1 MGIIN
6 RKEGVERI
14 DTNILVRLIV
24 NDEPKQVKRAKK
36 LFSHKDKLCVFE
48 DAAMMEV
55 VYVLSGK
62 LYQQKREQIASNIKD
77 IMRIEN
83 LVCNK
88 GLIEDSLN
96 LYVSHPKL
104 SFVDC
109 YLAAITKTT
118 QETPL
123 WTFDH
128 KLASQCTVAKEL

>member
-14 DTNILVRLIV
+14 DTNILVRLIA

-36 LFSHKDKLCVFE
+36 LFSHKDRLYVFE

-88 GLIEDSLN
+88 GLIEDSLD

-109 YLAAITKTT
+109 YLAAATSLSNEK
-118 QETPL
+118 PL

-128 KLASQCTVAKEL
+128 KLASQCPVAKEP

>member
-14 DTNILVRLIV
+14 DTNVLVRLIV
-24 NDEPKQVKRAKK
+24 NDDPKQVKRAKK
-36 LFSHKDKLCVFE
+36 LFSHKDKLYVFE

-77 IMRIEN
+77 IMRLEN

-96 LYVSHPKL
+96 LYVEHPKL

-109 YLAAITKTT
+109 YLTAATAIS

-123 WTFDH
+123 WTLDK
-128 KLASQCTVAKEL
+128 KLATQSPVAKLL